1 MHPLLQRIQK
11 GESETLDF
19 KKIVPG
25 ASKIAKTIVSM
36 ANHRGGSLL
45 IGVNDNGSISGVRS
59 LEERYVLETA
69 AHFFCKPEIE
79 VEFIDWN
86 LNGKHVLEIKI
97 PEGLEK
103 PYFAK
108 DEEGKWW
115 AYVRVK
121 DQSLLASK
129 VMLDVMKRGNSA
141 KGSLIEFTSK
151 EKALLD
157 YLNEHNRITLAQYCK
172 MLNLSRWRA
181 QKILVNLVSTG
192 VIRVHHIENPEFYT
206 L

>member
-97 PEGLEK
+97 PEGEEK